1 MNKLLLLFLL
11 STSLSTFANQ
21 VFNIDDYIDLDFSL
35 SDFCFK
41 QPGVQDRQGVLYFPN
56 EEEGISDTSIC
67 VYKDAYGQYES
78 KGDLL
83 DGLKN
88 GEWKEWSQN
97 GELLEEK
104 FYIDGVTGTIACL
117 DYTQNIITLNDE
129 PFTGLNICK
138 YEDVGMSFQVNVI
151 GGKKEGRFTIFYEDG
166 QKSIESNFID
176 GKEDG
181 RRSTWYRNGL
191 IAGEGYYK
199 NGNLD
204 GKATLWYE
212 NGQKES
218 EWHYKDN
225 KEDGKFTK
233 WYDNGQKMSERT
245 IKDGWEYGK
254 ETVWY
259 ENGQKSSEGNSE
271 EGKAYGKHTSW
282 HENGQIKSV
291 KFFRDGECLS
301 GDC

>member
-56 EEEGISDTSIC
+56 EEKGISDTSIC
-67 VYKDAYGQYES
+67 VYKDAYGQNES
-78 KGDLL
+78 KGDLV

-104 FYIDGVTGTIACL
+104 FYIDGVTGTFACL
-117 DYTQNIITLNDE
+117 DFSLNEIALNGE

-138 YEDVGMSFQVNVI
+138 YENGQMMLSGNVI
-151 GGKKEGRFTIFYEDG
+151 DGKKEGRFTMF
-166 QKSIESNFID
+166 
-176 GKEDG
+176 
-181 RRSTWYRNGL
+181 
-191 IAGEGYYK
+191 
-199 NGNLD
+199 
-204 GKATLWYE
+204 YE
-212 NGQKES
+212 NGQKVTELYFINGKQDGTATS
-218 EWHYKDN
+218 WHNNGQKAQVANYKN
-225 KEDGKFTK
+225 GEEDGKFIR
-233 WYDNGQKMSERT
+233 WYENGQKMSERT

>member
-1 MNKLLLLFLL
+1 MKQLLILLLI
-11 STSLSTFANQ
+11 STSFSVSADSHL
-21 VFNIDDYIDLDFSL
+21 DYEL
-35 SDFCFK
+35 SDFCYK
-41 QPGVQDRQGVLYFPN
+41 HPGVQDRDGVYYFPN
-56 EEEGISDTSIC
+56 EEVGITAESVC
-67 VYKDAYGQYES
+67 VFKDAYGQYES
-78 KGDLL
+78 KGDLV

-129 PFTGLNICK
+129 PFTGLIICK
-138 YEDVGMSFQVNVI
+138 YEDVGI
-151 GGKKEGRFTIFYEDG
+151 GLQGNTINGKKEGRFTIFYENGQKLEETNYKDGKADGKQTWWNEDG
-166 QKSIESNFID
+166 QKVAESYFKNGKLDGTATSWHNNGQKAKVSHFKNDQED
-176 GKEDG
+176 GKIID
-181 RRSTWYRNGL
+181 
-191 IAGEGYYK
+191 
-199 NGNLD
+199 
-204 GKATLWYE
+204 WYE
-212 NGQKES
+212 NGQKM
-218 EWHYKDN
+218 
-225 KEDGKFTK
+225 F
-233 WYDNGQKMSERT
+233 ERT

-254 ETVWY
+254 QTVWY
-259 ENGQKSSEGNSE
+259 ENGQKMYEGNSE

>member
-1 MNKLLLLFLL
+1 MKKLLLLLLL
-11 STSLSTFANQ
+11 STSLSAFA
-21 VFNIDDYIDLDFSL
+21 DSHLDFKL
-35 SDFCFK
+35 SDFCAK
-41 QPGVQDRQGVLYFPN
+41 QPGIQDRQGVLYFPN

-78 KGDLL
+78 KGDLV

-117 DYTQNIITLNDE
+117 DYTQNIITLDDE

-138 YEDVGMSFQVNVI
+138 YEDVGMSFQGNVI
-151 GGKKEGRFTIFYEDG
+151 DGKKEGRFTIFYEDG
-166 QKSIESNFID
+166 QKRVESYFKDGDIE
-176 GKEDG
+176 GKV
-181 RRSTWYRNGL
+181 T
-191 IAGEGYYK
+191 A
-199 NGNLD
+199 
-204 GKATLWYE
+204 WYE
-212 NGQKES
+212 NGQKELES
-218 EWHYKDN
+218 YIKNGKTHGKVTAWHNNGQKAKVSHVKNDQ
-225 KEDGKFTK
+225 EDGKIID
-233 WYDNGQKMSERT
+233 WYENGQKMSERT
-245 IKDGWEYGK
+245 IKDGWEIGK
-254 ETVWY
+254 VTAWY
-259 ENGQKSSEGNSE
+259 ENGQKMSEGNTE

-301 GDC
+301 GDCPD

>member
-1 MNKLLLLFLL
+1 MKKLLLLLLL
-11 STSLSTFANQ
+11 SLNLSAFA
-21 VFNIDDYIDLDFSL
+21 DSHLDFSL
-35 SDFCFK
+35 SDFCYQ
-41 QPGVQDRQGVLYFPN
+41 QPGVQDREGVFYFPN
-56 EEEGISDTSIC
+56 DEVGITSNSLC

-78 KGDLL
+78 KGDFLN
-83 DGLKN
+83 GVKN
-88 GEWKEWSQN
+88 REWKEWSQN

-104 FYIDGVTGTIACL
+104 FYIDGETGTIACL
-117 DYTQNIITLNDE
+117 DFAQNIITLNDE

-138 YEDVGMSFQVNVI
+138 YKDVGIDFQGNVI
-151 GGKKEGRFTIFYEDG
+151 NGKQEGRWTFFYENG
-166 QKSIESNFID
+166 QKLEETNYKD

-181 RRSTWYRNGL
+181 RQTWWNEDGQKVTELYFINGKQDGT
-191 IAGEGYYK
+191 ATSWHNNGQKAQVANYK
-199 NGNLD
+199 NG
-204 GKATLWYE
+204 E
-212 NGQKES
+212 
-218 EWHYKDN
+218 
-225 KEDGKFTK
+225 EDGKFIR
-233 WYDNGQKMSERT
+233 WYENGQKMSERT